1 MICAQLVKRIKAD
14 FNLTRVVS
22 VNIEAK
28 IEIIFNQMLGSAR
41 EFYKQAIDPPPEAV
55 PLGRPDGPASK
66 YPTATTTT
74 LRLLSRLVDRL

>member
-1 MICAQLVKRIKAD
+1 MRAD
-14 FNLTRVVS
+14 SRLTQGVAR
-22 VNIEAK
+22 NIEAK
-28 IEIIFNQMLGSAR
+28 IDMIFNQKLDSAR

-55 PLGRPDGPASK
+55 PMGRPDGPTSK